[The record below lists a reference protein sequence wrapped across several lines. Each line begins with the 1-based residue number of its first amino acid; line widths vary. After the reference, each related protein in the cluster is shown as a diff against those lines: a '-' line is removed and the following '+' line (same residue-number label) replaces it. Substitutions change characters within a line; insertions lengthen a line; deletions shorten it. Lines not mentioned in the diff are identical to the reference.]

1 MQSEHETIMRETRP
15 RLWMTRTLGKFISGI
30 IMLSSIFG
38 SAPRAQSAQ
47 TQALVQ
53 GNNAFA
59 LQLYGQLRTTP
70 GNLFFSPYSIS
81 TCLAMTYAGARGDT
95 EAQMARVFHFPG
107 GQAQVHSSFG
117 ELQHQLG
124 EAAKQGI
131 ELNIANALW
140 AEKDPPLLPAFLQIA
155 RTEYQ
160 ANVNQADF
168 RTAAEPARAE
178 INHWVAQ
185 QTKDKIQEILP
196 PGSIDAMTRMVL
208 ANAIYFKGTWTKQF
222 EKGETLNQPFH
233 LSGVRQVEAPL
244 MHHMDE
250 VRYMQETNFQAV
262 ELPYKTGELAMVVLL
277 PRQVDG
283 CGALE
288 ARLTPALLS
297 QSLSQMRKQ
306 KVELFLPRFKLESKF
321 ELQQILAKM
330 GMSDAFGTKADF
342 SGMDGTRNLFIS
354 AVFHK
359 AWGEVN
365 EEGTEAAAATAVTI
379 KRSAIIREPAL
390 PPVFRADHPFVFF
403 IRDTRS
409 GSLLFL
415 GRLANPSS

>member
-1 MQSEHETIMRETRP
+1 LGEAKTTLPMS
-15 RLWMTRTLGKFISGI
+15 RTLGKFITGI
-30 IMLSSIFG
+30 LMLSSLFG
-38 SAPRAQSAQ
+38 PPARAQSAQ

-53 GNNAFA
+53 GNNVFAFRI
-59 LQLYGQLRTTP
+59 YGQLRAAP

-81 TCLAMTYAGARGDT
+81 TCLAMTYAGARGET
-95 EAQMARVFHFPG
+95 EQQMARVFHFPPG
-107 GQAQVHSSFG
+107 DQAQVHSAFG
-117 ELQHQLG
+117 DLQRQLA

-131 ELNIANALW
+131 ALNIANALW
-140 AEKDPPLLPAFLQIA
+140 AEKNPPLLPAFLQIA

-178 INHWVAQ
+178 INQWVAH

-208 ANAIYFKGTWTKQF
+208 ANAIYFKATWLKQF
-222 EKGETLNQPFH
+222 EKGQTQNQPFH
-233 LSGVRQVEAPL
+233 VSGARQVDAPL

-250 VRYMQETNFQAV
+250 VRYMEETNFQAV
-262 ELPYKTGELAMVVLL
+262 ELPYTGGELAMVILL

-283 CGALE
+283 CAALE
-288 ARLTPALLS
+288 DRLNPALLPH
-297 QSLSQMRKQ
+297 SLSQSRKQ
-306 KVELFLPRFKLESKF
+306 KVEIFLPRFKLESKF
-321 ELQQILAKM
+321 ELQQTLAKM
-330 GMSDAFGTKADF
+330 GMPNAFGTSADF

-359 AWGEVN
+359 VWGEVN

-390 PPVFRADHPFVFF
+390 PPVFRADHPFLFF

-409 GSLLFL
+409 GSLLFM
-415 GRLANPSS
+415 GRLANPVG